1 MDYLIGAD
9 MSSHRVA
16 SKDQRPKNQFHAQLL
31 SQIGCSG
38 KERLY
43 AERMV
48 GSAPLDTELPPIEFS
63 LEEDDRGER

>member
-1 MDYLIGAD
+1 
-9 MSSHRVA
+9 
-16 SKDQRPKNQFHAQLL
+16 L

-63 LEEDDRGER
+63 LEEDDRGEM